1 VAARTLKDTTP
12 PSVPVVSGTAISP
25 SSLQLTWPASTD
37 DSNYVSYNVDLDGA
51 PWKHMLPGD
60 NQTMHVLNL
69 RDGTAYD
76 LTVRAYDASGNFSAA
91 GQVTLATPEKPDS
104 TPPPA
109 PTNLT
114 ATRTTPHTVD
124 LSWGPWSGFADT
136 FAHEIHMDGEY
147 LQEVAGDWRYS
158 GMLFPFDQVR
168 HLPPGSTHTFTVH
181 NRDEAGNL
189 STASNAVTVT
199 LPPSADTTPPAAPT
213 GLTGDTSPNCAFAF
227 FTWTGSAGETADVEI
242 YEDGHFSG
250 VWRDE
255 AFMTSF
261 GRRTYT
267 VRYVDS
273 AGNRSAES
281 PPATLDHGMRC

>member
-1 VAARTLKDTTP
+1 M
-12 PSVPVVSGTAISP
+12 PVVSGSAVSP
-25 SSLQLTWPASTD
+25 SSLQLTWTPSTD
-37 DSNYVSYNVDLDGA
+37 DSNHVSYNVDLDGR

-60 NQTMHVLNL
+60 NTTMHVLNL
-69 RDGTAYD
+69 RDGTAYE
-76 LTVRAYDASGNFSAA
+76 LTVRAYDASGNFSDA
-91 GQVTLATPEKPDS
+91 GHITLTTPASPDT

-114 ATRTTPHTVD
+114 ATRTTSHTVD
-124 LSWGPWSGFADT
+124 LACRWSGSADN
-136 FAHEIHMDGEY
+136 FAHEIHMDGAY

-168 HLPPGSTHTFTVH
+168 HLQPGSTHTFTVH

-189 STASNAVTVT
+189 SSASNAVTVT
-199 LPPSADTTPPAAPT
+199 LPPSSDAIPPQAPT
-213 GLTGDTSPNCAFAF
+213 GLAGDTSPNCAFAF
-227 FTWTGSAGETADVEI
+227 FTWTGGGGEQTDVEI
-242 YEDGHFSG
+242 YEDGLFSG

-267 VRYVDS
+267 VRYVDT

-281 PPATLDHGMRC
+281 PPVTLDHGMRC